1 MKKKMLIITAL
12 AALIAVPVFA
22 ANTDQA
28 NQQNQCGPMNGNH
41 QQMIQQAVNDGTIS
55 SNEAATLNE
64 SMQKAAPIMQKIMK
78 NGGMMGNGMMQ
89 NQNNDMMKSCGTMQN
104 SNNAQQNNTNYKQ

>member
-22 ANTDQA
+22 ATTDQA
-28 NQQNQCGPMNGNH
+28 KEQCGPVNGNH
-41 QQMIQQAVNDGTIS
+41 QQMIQQAVKDGTIS

-64 SMQKAAPIMQKIMK
+64 SMEKVAPIMEKIRK
-78 NGGMMGNGMMQ
+78 NHGMMQ
-89 NQNNDMMKSCGTMQN
+89 SPSNDTVESC
-104 SNNAQQNNTNYKQ
+104 K